1 MRGSGKH
8 ANIEA
13 RTLRCNSLSPRRS
26 FRIPSWTYYSKR
38 SNITHSYTVVY
49 YKLLLH
55 LTVYILHLHIRFVV
69 LTTLRHL
76 SSSKNKTLHHNSS
89 EKIFKK
95 VRLVLARTLGT
106 WITVIAAQIR
116 DQIPESGCIRKTNLL
131 SVCRKTTGKLVLEQ
145 QHASHQLG
153 RHAGVADHT
162 PNPPRYPAGEQ
173 TRFSQYKLCFPA
185 QCFFLYRCTKAG
197 VCLLNAPL

>member
-1 MRGSGKH
+1 MNLSLYALKH
-8 ANIEA
+8 
-13 RTLRCNSLSPRRS
+13 
-26 FRIPSWTYYSKR
+26 YSQL
-38 SNITHSYTVVY
+38 HSC
-49 YKLLLH
+49 LLQIIV
-55 LTVYILHLHIRFVV
+55 TVYILHLHIRFVV

-95 VRLVLARTLGT
+95 VRLVLARALGT